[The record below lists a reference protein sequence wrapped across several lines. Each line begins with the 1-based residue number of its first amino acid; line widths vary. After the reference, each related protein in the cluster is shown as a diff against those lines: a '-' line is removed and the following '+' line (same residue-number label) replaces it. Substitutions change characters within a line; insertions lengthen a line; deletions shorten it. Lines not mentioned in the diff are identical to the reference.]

1 MSLKACFHRGGRPK
15 IGEVTCGGSPHLSC
29 KCDQIKMR
37 DYMDRRVT
45 PPKRVT
51 SPTWGPPPPCKQA
64 LRKRVRAVSNFIT
77 LAPFHTS
84 FLMLGNSSGVDSKEL
99 YLSSEKERENCCLAS
114 TSSIIKLETEE
125 VSRRSRATIDGRKKV
140 LKSVIHMQACCF
152 AYLNLL
158 RFRRSLCRRHHCH
171 RCLSFLL
178 AMVDGLFLIL
188 SFQDSK
194 VFLF

>member
-1 MSLKACFHRGGRPK
+1 M
-15 IGEVTCGGSPHLSC
+15 
-29 KCDQIKMR
+29 KMR
-37 DYMDRRVT
+37 DYMDRRFT

-51 SPTWGPPPPCKQA
+51 SPTRGSPAPCKRA
-64 LRKRVRAVSNFIT
+64 LRKRVRAVSNSIT
-77 LAPFHTS
+77 LVPFHTS

-114 TSSIIKLETEE
+114 TFSIIKLETEE

-158 RFRRSLCRRHHCH
+158 LFRRSLCRRHHRH

-178 AMVDGLFLIL
+178 AMVANPKNYPDLDSDTSQVWNFCARSSDIIL
-188 SFQDSK
+188 PEM
-194 VFLF
+194 